1 MRKTRLAA
9 VLAAAMIGTMAMP
22 AVSAFAYTGDEAA
35 VTTSES
41 VNSTEGVDS
50 TESVQEATEG
60 VKETTPSVEEGSI
73 LADPD
78 TDTTDS
84 ESKYTDSA
92 ADYTESAALPFD
104 AELLGMILPE
114 IDEETI
120 EFLMDHPKLLA
131 AFIPTLHVTLTDSS
145 LTIAVETNEPDEDPA
160 RTGTVTTNGSNLNV
174 RSGAGI
180 DFNIIGQL
188 ANGTEITVKDEADG
202 WYRIEFPAEYAY
214 VCGKYVKLNEIPVK
228 ETPEGTTFDIDGKM
242 ILSFLKTLEELFPEA
257 PEAPEI
263 HGLTPDGNLTLV
275 DDIGPVTGE
284 GQQFVTLVTKAGNY
298 FYLIIDRDE
307 KGEETVHF
315 LNLVDERDLF
325 TLMEEDDQNLYTEQL
340 AAEQAAKEAAEKA
353 AKEAAE
359 AAENEDKEETEK
371 PSGSKKNLAPL
382 LLIPLILAGAGG
394 GWFYLQT
401 KKKKQA
407 ASAPDPDAD
416 YRDDDDYGAGDA
428 EEEHA
433 NDGDFDEDPYAADIL
448 GDDDTDPEETEDL

>member
-1 MRKTRLAA
+1 MRKARLAA
-9 VLAAAMIGTMAMP
+9 LLAAVMIGVTALP
-22 AVSAFAYTGDEAA
+22 TVPAFAYTGEEAA
-35 VTTSES
+35 AES
-41 VNSTEGVDS
+41 AANSTESKGNNTESAVDNTESKADS
-50 TESVQEATEG
+50 TESVKESAESGTSAKEAE
-60 VKETTPSVEEGSI
+60 
-73 LADPD
+73 
-78 TDTTDS
+78 
-84 ESKYTDSA
+84 DSA
-92 ADYTESAALPFD
+92 SALSPLPFD

-120 EFLMDHPKLLA
+120 EFLMDHPKLLV
-131 AFIPTLHVTLTDSS
+131 AFIPTLHVTLTESS
-145 LTIAVETNEPDEDPA
+145 LTIAVDTNEPAEDPA

-180 DFNIIGQL
+180 DFNIIGKL
-188 ANGTEITVKDEADG
+188 ANGTEITVKDEKDG

-214 VCGKYVKLNEIPVK
+214 VCGRYVKLNEIPVK
-228 ETPEGTTFDIDGKM
+228 ETQEGTTFDIDGKM

-284 GQQFVTLVTKAGNY
+284 GQQFITLVTKAGNY
-298 FYLIIDRDE
+298 FYLVIDRDE

-325 TLMEEDDQNLYTEQL
+325 TLMEEDEQNAYNERL
-340 AAEQAAKEAAEKA
+340 AAEQAAREAAKQA
-353 AKEAAE
+353 AKESETAGSGE
-359 AAENEDKEETEK
+359 GDGKTGEEQS
-371 PSGSKKNLAPL
+371 SGGRRNMLPF

-416 YRDDDDYGAGDA
+416 YSDDEDEEDYSAGDA
-428 EEEHA
+428 EEEPV
-433 NDGDFDEDPYAADIL
+433 NDGDYGDDPYEAELL
-448 GDDDTDPEETEDL
+448 GDDADADGGIPEETEEA